1 VTPLAAALGAVM
13 RERDWTPADLARA
26 TDIKE
31 PTIRGFTSGRVARPH
46 RDQREALDVALAG
59 GARGTTRRICDGE
72 VDPPRYPTDEL
83 VRLSQ
88 AAQRVRPEAVAPLT
102 AIVDMLS

>member
-31 PTIRGFTSGRVARPH
+31 PTIRGFTSGRVPRPH
-46 RDQREALDVALAG
+46 RHQREALDLALAG
-59 GARGTTRRICDGE
+59 GGSGTTRRICDGE
-72 VDPPRYPTDEL
+72 IDPPRYPTDDL
-83 VRLSQ
+83 VRLHQ
-88 AAQRVRPEAVAPLT
+88 AVQRVRADAVAPL
-102 AIVDMLS
+102 AIIVDMLS